1 MNRATYE
8 AIAAALSYPVEGYSV
23 AVQRLPELVPL
34 ECTANAGEFAES
46 IAALPLEAQQELF
59 TQTFDL
65 NPVCSLELGWHLF
78 GENYERGLLLVRMRE
93 HLRSAG
99 ISEDGE
105 LPDHLTYALR
115 LLPRMEQEQAADF
128 TGAIVMPAL
137 TKMIQAISGKGN
149 PYEKLLHSLAV
160 VMRSD
165 FPEIPLPEI
174 KVELPVLPQ
183 EEVIL

>member
-8 AIAAALSYPVEGYSV
+8 AIATALSYPTEGYSA
-23 AVQRLPELVPL
+23 AVRILPELVPSD
-34 ECTANAGEFAES
+34 CAAHAGEFV
-46 IAALPLEAQQELF
+46 AAVVTRALETQQELF

-93 HLRSAG
+93 ELRAAG

-115 LLPRMEQEQAADF
+115 LLPLMDQDRAVDF
-128 TGAIVMPAL
+128 AGAIVMPAL
-137 TKMIQAISGKGN
+137 VKMVQAIRGKNN
-149 PYEKLLHSLAV
+149 PYEQLLHSLAT
-160 VMRSD
+160 VMRLD
-165 FPEIPLPEI
+165 FPEVLLPES

-183 EEVIL
+183 EVTL

>member
-1 MNRATYE
+1 MKRAMYE
-8 AIAAALSYPVEGYSV
+8 ALATALSYPAEGYSA
-23 AVQRLPELVPL
+23 AVRTLPGSLPL
-34 ECTANAGEFAES
+34 DCATQAGEFAAAVE
-46 IAALPLEAQQELF
+46 ALPLETQQELF

-65 NPVCSLELGWHLF
+65 NPLCSLELGWHLF

-93 HLRSAG
+93 QLRSAG

-115 LLPRMEQEQAADF
+115 LLPRMEQVQAADF
-128 TGAIVMPAL
+128 IGAIVMPAL
-137 TKMIQAISGKGN
+137 TKMIRAMRGKRN
-149 PYEKLLHSLAV
+149 PYEKLLHCLTL

-165 FPEIPLPEI
+165 FPEIPLPENN
-174 KVELPVLPQ
+174 VELPVLPQ